1 MTVYLSFRLLT
12 GPTSQAQ
19 GKKGPG
25 AKVESL
31 LVVHLPS
38 TLAQHP
44 PNPHPTL
51 VQVFLPSYL
60 FCFPSMDVY
69 PTVTPLTV
77 TGSKTTSAGEVSV
90 YVDLAYVPSGASSST
105 VNVDFFKCVRS
116 SCYIISGD
124 SPEREELM
132 RQTLDAL
139 FEGKMTWSDNMQVK
153 NTSEVGNSPLHVR

>member
-69 PTVTPLTV
+69 PTVTPSLLQAQRRPLLV
-77 TGSKTTSAGEVSV
+77 KSV
-90 YVDLAYVPSGASSST
+90 YMWTWPTFPLELLHQQSTWTSSSVFAPPATSSVET
-105 VNVDFFKCVRS
+105 VQRGRS
-116 SCYIISGD
+116 
-124 SPEREELM
+124 
-132 RQTLDAL
+132 
-139 FEGKMTWSDNMQVK
+139 
-153 NTSEVGNSPLHVR
+153 